1 MTSLTLATAQSIL
14 AHALAAARAANMK
27 PLAVGVVDATG
38 QVIAFAKEDGTAGS
52 KRSEVAL
59 GKARGALAVGVGSRS
74 LMKTAETR
82 PHFMTAMQAG
92 LGVPVIPVPGG
103 VLIKTSDGTVIG
115 AVGVSGCTSD
125 NDEAVALAGIA
136 SVGLV
141 GDGG

>member
-1 MTSLTLATAQSIL
+1 MTALSLATAQTIL
-14 AHALAAARAANMK
+14 STALASARASNMK

-38 QVIAFAKEDGTAGS
+38 QLVAFAKEDGTAGS
-52 KRSEVAL
+52 KRAEVAL
-59 GKARGALAVGVGSRS
+59 GKARGALAVGVGSRN
-74 LMKTAETR
+74 LMKTAEAR

-103 VLIKTSDGTVIG
+103 VLIKTTDGTVIG

-136 SVGLV
+136 AVGLV